1 MGRGLDLEGLRKDG
15 TTFPLEV
22 SLSAIETTAGKLAVA
37 FVNDITV
44 RKRLEQAERAH
55 AQEVQ
60 ALAAG
65 LMTAQEEERRRVS
78 RELHDTICQE
88 LASLAIDIAEL
99 AAHPPPPPKER
110 LRHLRVLEARAVKA
124 SEEARHLAYELHP
137 SVLDDLGLVSAL
149 RALCKEFSAK
159 QSPMVEFTNGGLPGT
174 VPREVAACLYR
185 VTQEALQNAAKH
197 STANHISVA
206 LTSGEGTVS
215 LSIEDDGVGFDIERV
230 KGRGGLG
237 LIGMEERVR
246 MVNGKLSVASQ
257 AGRGTR
263 VALTVPVPDGN
274 L

>member
-1 MGRGLDLEGLRKDG
+1 
-15 TTFPLEV
+15 
-22 SLSAIETTAGKLAVA
+22 
-37 FVNDITV
+37 
-44 RKRLEQAERAH
+44 
-55 AQEVQ
+55 
-60 ALAAG
+60 
-65 LMTAQEEERRRVS
+65 
-78 RELHDTICQE
+78 LHDTICQQ

-99 AAHPPPPPKER
+99 AAHPAPPPKER
-110 LRHLRVLEARAVKA
+110 LRRLRALEARVVKA

-159 QSPMVEFTNGGLPGT
+159 RQYMLEFTSGGLPGT

-185 VTQEALQNAAKH
+185 VTQEALQNATKH

-215 LSIEDDGVGFDIERV
+215 LSIEDNGVGFDIERV

-263 VALTVPVPDGN
+263 VALTVPLLGAN